1 MRVCIPTALPGIITG
16 AMLAVARAMGET
28 APLLLTAL
36 GNDLF
41 TEYNPAKRMST
52 LSLQIFDNAVTGF
65 QEGQAR
71 AWAGALTLIAIVLIF
86 TFDCSLLRPPSSHI
100 ECLTWP
106 LNLLPR
112 RRSRTTTLTTPGAIG
127 RRAVD
132 REAQRLV
139 RQASCRR
146 RRGPGGAGASVT
158 ALIGPSGCGKSTLLR
173 CVNRMHEIVPG
184 ARVEGRVMFGGQNI
198 YDPDIDPGSVR
209 SEIGM
214 VFQRPNPFPTKSIF
228 ENAIIGVRLAKSA
241 GDRKLDD
248 IAESALR
255 RAQLW
260 DEVKDRLN
268 KPAVSLSGG
277 QQQRLCIARAVAVDP
292 ALLLMDEPCS
302 ALDPIA
308 TFKIEELIREI
319 ADQYTVIIV
328 THNMQQATRVSQL
341 HRAS

>member
-1 MRVCIPTALPGIITG
+1 MPD
-16 AMLAVARAMGET
+16 VATESAPAQASMGD
-28 APLLLTAL
+28 A
-36 GNDLF
+36 
-41 TEYNPAKRMST
+41 
-52 LSLQIFDNAVTGF
+52 Q
-65 QEGQAR
+65 
-71 AWAGALTLIAIVLIF
+71 
-86 TFDCSLLRPPSSHI
+86 
-100 ECLTWP
+100 
-106 LNLLPR
+106 
-112 RRSRTTTLTTPGAIG
+112 PGAASAAEGLSIEKLNAWFG
-127 RRAVD
+127 KHHVVADVD
-132 REAQRLV
+132 LV
-139 RQASCRR
+139 A
-146 RRGPGGAGASVT
+146 PAHKVT
-158 ALIGPSGCGKSTLLR
+158 ALIGPSGCGKSTVLR

-184 ARVEGRVMFGGQNI
+184 ARVEGRVMFGGQNV
-198 YDPDIDPGSVR
+198 YDPDIDAGSVR

-241 GDRKLDD
+241 GDRKLED
-248 IAESALR
+248 IAEHSLR

-260 DEVKDRLN
+260 DEVKDRLH

-328 THNMQQATRVSQL
+328 THNMQQATRVSQYTGFMTIEHAGDPGRL
-341 HRAS
+341 IEFGATEQIFGAPAKPATEAYVSGRVG

>member
-1 MRVCIPTALPGIITG
+1 MPNVATEPAPTMSDDLMRTPEPSAEGLSIEKLNAWFGKHHVVADVDL
-16 AMLAVARAMGET
+16 LA
-28 APLLLTAL
+28 
-36 GNDLF
+36 
-41 TEYNPAKRMST
+41 PAH
-52 LSLQIFDNAVTGF
+52 Q
-65 QEGQAR
+65 
-71 AWAGALTLIAIVLIF
+71 
-86 TFDCSLLRPPSSHI
+86 
-100 ECLTWP
+100 
-106 LNLLPR
+106 
-112 RRSRTTTLTTPGAIG
+112 
-127 RRAVD
+127 
-132 REAQRLV
+132 
-139 RQASCRR
+139 
-146 RRGPGGAGASVT
+146 VT
-158 ALIGPSGCGKSTLLR
+158 ALIGPSGCGKSTVLR

-228 ENAIIGVRLAKSA
+228 ENAIIGVRLARSA
-241 GDRKLDD
+241 GDRRLDD

-277 QQQRLCIARAVAVDP
+277 QQQQLCIARAIAVDP

-328 THNMQQATRVSQL
+328 THNMQQATRVSQYTGFMTIE
-341 HRAS
+341 RTGEPGRMIEFGTTDQIFGSPANAATEAYVSGRVG

>member
-1 MRVCIPTALPGIITG
+1 MPDVATEPAPATAKVDE
-16 AMLAVARAMGET
+16 AMTAPET
-28 APLLLTAL
+28 AAEGLSIEQLNAWFGKHHVVADVSLAA
-36 GNDLF
+36 
-41 TEYNPAKRMST
+41 PAHR
-52 LSLQIFDNAVTGF
+52 
-65 QEGQAR
+65 
-71 AWAGALTLIAIVLIF
+71 
-86 TFDCSLLRPPSSHI
+86 
-100 ECLTWP
+100 
-106 LNLLPR
+106 
-112 RRSRTTTLTTPGAIG
+112 
-127 RRAVD
+127 
-132 REAQRLV
+132 
-139 RQASCRR
+139 
-146 RRGPGGAGASVT
+146 VT

-184 ARVEGRVMFGGQNI
+184 ARVDGRVMFGGQNI

-214 VFQRPNPFPTKSIF
+214 VFQRPNPFPTKSIY

-277 QQQRLCIARAVAVDP
+277 QQQRLCIARAIAVDP

-308 TFKIEELIREI
+308 TFKIEELIGEI

-328 THNMQQATRVSQL
+328 THNMQQATRVSQFTGFMTIEHAGEPGRL
-341 HRAS
+341 VEFGTTDQIFGSPAQPATEAYVSGRVG

>member
-1 MRVCIPTALPGIITG
+1 MPEVMTESAPAHVQPSDAPGTPDVSGGGLSIEKLNAWFG
-16 AMLAVARAMGET
+16 KHHAVADVDLV
-28 APLLLTAL
+28 APA
-36 GNDLF
+36 N
-41 TEYNPAKRMST
+41 R
-52 LSLQIFDNAVTGF
+52 
-65 QEGQAR
+65 
-71 AWAGALTLIAIVLIF
+71 
-86 TFDCSLLRPPSSHI
+86 
-100 ECLTWP
+100 
-106 LNLLPR
+106 
-112 RRSRTTTLTTPGAIG
+112 
-127 RRAVD
+127 
-132 REAQRLV
+132 
-139 RQASCRR
+139 
-146 RRGPGGAGASVT
+146 VT

-184 ARVEGRVMFGGQNI
+184 ARVEGRVMFAGQNV

-228 ENAIIGVRLAKSA
+228 ENAIIGVRLGRSA
-241 GDRKLDD
+241 GTRRLDD

-260 DEVKDRLN
+260 DEVKDRLH

-292 ALLLMDEPCS
+292 TLLLMDEPCS

-328 THNMQQATRVSQL
+328 THNMQQATRVSQYTGFMTIEHAGEPGRL
-341 HRAS
+341 IEFGATDQIFGAPGNPATEAYVSGRVG

>member
-1 MRVCIPTALPGIITG
+1 MPDVATEPAPTSVKKDDTITVPGTSGEGLSIEKLNAWFG
-16 AMLAVARAMGET
+16 RHHVVADVDLN
-28 APLLLTAL
+28 APAH
-36 GNDLF
+36 
-41 TEYNPAKRMST
+41 
-52 LSLQIFDNAVTGF
+52 Q
-65 QEGQAR
+65 
-71 AWAGALTLIAIVLIF
+71 
-86 TFDCSLLRPPSSHI
+86 
-100 ECLTWP
+100 
-106 LNLLPR
+106 
-112 RRSRTTTLTTPGAIG
+112 
-127 RRAVD
+127 
-132 REAQRLV
+132 
-139 RQASCRR
+139 
-146 RRGPGGAGASVT
+146 VT

-184 ARVEGRVMFGGQNI
+184 ARVEGRVMFGGQNV
-198 YDPDIDPGSVR
+198 YDPDIDAGSVR

-228 ENAIIGVRLAKSA
+228 ENTIIGVRLAKSA
-241 GDRKLDD
+241 GERKLDD

-255 RAQLW
+255 RAELW

-277 QQQRLCIARAVAVDP
+277 QQQRLCIARAIAVDP

-328 THNMQQATRVSQL
+328 THNMQQATRVSQFTGFMTIEHAGEPGRL
-341 HRAS
+341 VEFGTTDQIFGSPAQAATEAYVSGRVG

>member
-1 MRVCIPTALPGIITG
+1 MTDVSTEPVPATAT
-16 AMLAVARAMGET
+16 VGET
-28 APLLLTAL
+28 
-36 GNDLF
+36 
-41 TEYNPAKRMST
+41 M
-52 LSLQIFDNAVTGF
+52 
-65 QEGQAR
+65 
-71 AWAGALTLIAIVLIF
+71 
-86 TFDCSLLRPPSSHI
+86 
-100 ECLTWP
+100 
-106 LNLLPR
+106 
-112 RRSRTTTLTTPGAIG
+112 TTPDTSVEGLSIAKLNAWFG
-127 RRAVD
+127 KHHVVADVD
-132 REAQRLV
+132 LV
-139 RQASCRR
+139 APAHR
-146 RRGPGGAGASVT
+146 VT

-184 ARVEGRVMFGGQNI
+184 ARAEGRVMFSGQNV
-198 YDPDIDPGSVR
+198 YDADIDPGSVR

-228 ENAIIGVRLAKSA
+228 ENAIIGVRLAKCA
-241 GDRKLDD
+241 GDRNLDD

-260 DEVKDRLN
+260 DEVKDRLG

-328 THNMQQATRVSQL
+328 THNMQQATRVSQFTGFMTIE
-341 HRAS
+341 HAGEPGRMVEFGATDQIFGSPAQAATEAYVSGRVG

>member
-1 MRVCIPTALPGIITG
+1 MPDVATDPAPAKTQSAAGG
-16 AMLAVARAMGET
+16 ADVPAQAEGLSVEKLNAWFGKHHAVADVSLT
-28 APLLLTAL
+28 APAH
-36 GNDLF
+36 
-41 TEYNPAKRMST
+41 R
-52 LSLQIFDNAVTGF
+52 
-65 QEGQAR
+65 
-71 AWAGALTLIAIVLIF
+71 
-86 TFDCSLLRPPSSHI
+86 
-100 ECLTWP
+100 
-106 LNLLPR
+106 
-112 RRSRTTTLTTPGAIG
+112 
-127 RRAVD
+127 
-132 REAQRLV
+132 
-139 RQASCRR
+139 
-146 RRGPGGAGASVT
+146 VT
-158 ALIGPSGCGKSTLLR
+158 ALIGPSGCGKSTVLR

-184 ARVEGRVMFGGQNI
+184 ARVEGRVMFGGQDV
-198 YDPDIDPGSVR
+198 YDPEIDAGSVR

-228 ENAIIGVRLAKSA
+228 ENAIIGVRLARSA
-241 GDRKLDD
+241 GSRKLED

-260 DEVKDRLN
+260 DEVKDRLH

-328 THNMQQATRVSQL
+328 THNMQQATRVSQYTGFL
-341 HRAS
+341 TIERAGEPGRLVEFGTTDQIFGSPANAATEAYVSGRVG

>member
-1 MRVCIPTALPGIITG
+1 MPD
-16 AMLAVARAMGET
+16 VATES
-28 APLLLTAL
+28 APA
-36 GNDLF
+36 
-41 TEYNPAKRMST
+41 
-52 LSLQIFDNAVTGF
+52 
-65 QEGQAR
+65 
-71 AWAGALTLIAIVLIF
+71 
-86 TFDCSLLRPPSSHI
+86 
-100 ECLTWP
+100 
-106 LNLLPR
+106 
-112 RRSRTTTLTTPGAIG
+112 
-127 RRAVD
+127 
-132 REAQRLV
+132 
-139 RQASCRR
+139 QASMGDADPSAPAADEGLTVEKLNAWFGTHHVIADVDLVAPAHR
-146 RRGPGGAGASVT
+146 VT

-184 ARVEGRVMFGGQNI
+184 ARVEGRVMFGGQNV
-198 YDPDIDPGSVR
+198 YDPDIDAGSVR

-241 GDRKLDD
+241 GARKLDD

-260 DEVKDRLN
+260 DEVKDRLH

-277 QQQRLCIARAVAVDP
+277 QQQRLCIARAIAVDP

-319 ADQYTVIIV
+319 ADQYSVIIV
-328 THNMQQATRVSQL
+328 THNMQQATRVSQYTGFMTIENAGDPGRL
-341 HRAS
+341 VEFGATDQIFGAPAKPATEAYVSGRVG

>member
-1 MRVCIPTALPGIITG
+1 MPNVATEPAPTMSDDLMRTPEPSAEGLSIEKLNAWFGKHHVVADVDL
-16 AMLAVARAMGET
+16 LA
-28 APLLLTAL
+28 
-36 GNDLF
+36 
-41 TEYNPAKRMST
+41 PAH
-52 LSLQIFDNAVTGF
+52 Q
-65 QEGQAR
+65 
-71 AWAGALTLIAIVLIF
+71 
-86 TFDCSLLRPPSSHI
+86 
-100 ECLTWP
+100 
-106 LNLLPR
+106 
-112 RRSRTTTLTTPGAIG
+112 
-127 RRAVD
+127 
-132 REAQRLV
+132 
-139 RQASCRR
+139 
-146 RRGPGGAGASVT
+146 VT
-158 ALIGPSGCGKSTLLR
+158 ALIGPSGCGKSTVLR

-228 ENAIIGVRLAKSA
+228 ENAIIGVRLARSA
-241 GDRKLDD
+241 GDRRLDD

-277 QQQRLCIARAVAVDP
+277 QQQRLCIARAIAVDP

-328 THNMQQATRVSQL
+328 THNMQQATRVSQYTGFMTIE
-341 HRAS
+341 RTGEPGRMIEFGTTDQIFGSPANAATEAYVSGRVG

>member
-1 MRVCIPTALPGIITG
+1 MPDVATEPAP
-16 AMLAVARAMGET
+16 ARAKVHDM
-28 APLLLTAL
+28 
-36 GNDLF
+36 
-41 TEYNPAKRMST
+41 
-52 LSLQIFDNAVTGF
+52 
-65 QEGQAR
+65 
-71 AWAGALTLIAIVLIF
+71 
-86 TFDCSLLRPPSSHI
+86 
-100 ECLTWP
+100 
-106 LNLLPR
+106 
-112 RRSRTTTLTTPGAIG
+112 LTTPDT
-127 RRAVD
+127 AVEGLSIEELNAWFGKHHVVAD
-132 REAQRLV
+132 VSLV
-139 RQASCRR
+139 APAHR
-146 RRGPGGAGASVT
+146 VT

-184 ARVEGRVMFGGQNI
+184 ARVGGRVMFGGQNV

-214 VFQRPNPFPTKSIF
+214 VFQRPNPFPTMSIF
-228 ENAIIGVRLAKSA
+228 ENTIIGVRLAKTA
-241 GDRKLDD
+241 GSRKLDD

-255 RAQLW
+255 RAELW

-328 THNMQQATRVSQL
+328 THNMQQATRVSQFTGFMTIEHAGEPGRL
-341 HRAS
+341 IEFGMTDQIFGSPAQPATEAYVSGRVG

>member
-1 MRVCIPTALPGIITG
+1 MRDVATEPAP
-16 AMLAVARAMGET
+16 AMSDDSMSSPEPSAEGLSIEKLNAWFGKHHAVADVDLL
-28 APLLLTAL
+28 APVH
-36 GNDLF
+36 
-41 TEYNPAKRMST
+41 
-52 LSLQIFDNAVTGF
+52 Q
-65 QEGQAR
+65 
-71 AWAGALTLIAIVLIF
+71 
-86 TFDCSLLRPPSSHI
+86 
-100 ECLTWP
+100 
-106 LNLLPR
+106 
-112 RRSRTTTLTTPGAIG
+112 
-127 RRAVD
+127 
-132 REAQRLV
+132 
-139 RQASCRR
+139 
-146 RRGPGGAGASVT
+146 VT
-158 ALIGPSGCGKSTLLR
+158 ALIGPSGCGKSTVLR

-198 YDPDIDPGSVR
+198 YDQDIDPGSVR

-228 ENAIIGVRLAKSA
+228 ENAIIGVRLARSA
-241 GDRKLDD
+241 GDRRLDD

-277 QQQRLCIARAVAVDP
+277 QQQRLCIARAIAVDP

-328 THNMQQATRVSQL
+328 THNMQQATRVSHYTGFMTIERTGEPGHMIEFGTTDQIFGSPANAATEAYVSG
-341 HRAS
+341 RVG